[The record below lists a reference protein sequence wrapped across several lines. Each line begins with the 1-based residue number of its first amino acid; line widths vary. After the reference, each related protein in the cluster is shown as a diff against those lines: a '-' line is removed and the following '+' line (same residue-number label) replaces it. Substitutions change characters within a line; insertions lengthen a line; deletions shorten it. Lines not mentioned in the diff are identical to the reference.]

1 MALKLSGKEIS
12 ADICLDDFRRI
23 ADMCHVERGVIEE
36 AVRSMIAAYGEALD
50 KVEVPTRLTSINVR
64 GRDIDLR
71 PWLRERYQRLSVSLL
86 S

>member
-1 MALKLSGKEIS
+1 
-12 ADICLDDFRRI
+12 
-23 ADMCHVERGVIEE
+23 
-36 AVRSMIAAYGEALD
+36 MIAAYGEALD
-50 KVEVPTRLTSINVR
+50 KVEVPARLTSINVR